1 MAVVRIKFHSN
12 TLCLPFNHHAENPMI
27 RNIRHSL
34 SMLLSLAALALVP
47 ANPILAQAAE
57 TPVRMELPTPNK
69 SGGMPLMQALN
80 ERHSTKTK
88 YSGAALAPQQLSDLL
103 WATWGKNRED
113 GRRTA
118 PTAMNRQDVRVYVA
132 LENGV
137 WLYDADNTLIKVL
150 DGDWRGEMGGGSL
163 TLLYAIPQA
172 NEWGGAHVGSL
183 YQNAGLYCASAGLG
197 NFVHVSGLHTLD
209 GKLALPEGWKIY
221 IIQTVGLLK

>member
-1 MAVVRIKFHSN
+1 
-12 TLCLPFNHHAENPMI
+12 MI

-47 ANPILAQAAE
+47 ASPAVQAAE
-57 TPVRMELPTPNK
+57 TATRMELPAPNK
-69 SGGMPLMQALN
+69 TGGMPLMQALSA
-80 ERHSTKTK
+80 RHSTKTN
-88 YSGAALAPQQLSDLL
+88 YSGAALSAQQLSDLL
-103 WATWGKNRED
+103 WATWGVNRED

-137 WLYDADNTLIKVL
+137 WQYDAGHALIKVL
-150 DGDWRGEMGGGSL
+150 DGDWRGQMGGGSL
-163 TLLYAIPQA
+163 TLLYAIPQV

-183 YQNAGLYCASAGLG
+183 YQNAALYCASAGLG
-197 NFVHVSGLHTLD
+197 NFVHVSGLHALD
-209 GKLALPEGWKIY
+209 GKLPLPEGWKVY

>member
-1 MAVVRIKFHSN
+1 
-12 TLCLPFNHHAENPMI
+12 MI
-27 RNIRHSL
+27 RTIRHSL

-47 ANPILAQAAE
+47 ASPSVTHAADKA
-57 TPVRMELPTPNK
+57 VRMELPTPAK

-80 ERHSTKTK
+80 ERHSSKMN
-88 YSGAALAPQQLSDLL
+88 YSGAALSPQQLSDLL
-103 WATWGKNRED
+103 WATWGVNRPD

-118 PTAMNRQDVRVYVA
+118 PTAMNRQDVRLYVA

-137 WLYDADNTLIKVL
+137 WLYDTGNALFRVL
-150 DGDWRGEMGGGSL
+150 EGDWRAQMGGGSL

-197 NFVHVSGLHTLD
+197 NFVHVSGLHALD
-209 GKLALPEGWKIY
+209 GKLPLPEGWKIF

>member
-1 MAVVRIKFHSN
+1 
-12 TLCLPFNHHAENPMI
+12 MI
-27 RNIRHSL
+27 RNIRYSL

-47 ANPILAQAAE
+47 ASPAVTQAAE
-57 TPVRMELPTPNK
+57 SATRMELPAPNK

-80 ERHSTKTK
+80 ARRSTKTN
-88 YSGAALAPQQLSDLL
+88 YSGAALSAQQLSDLL
-103 WATWGKNRED
+103 WATWGVNRED

-137 WLYDADNTLIKVL
+137 WQYDAGHALIKVL
-150 DGDWRGEMGGGSL
+150 DGDWRSQMGGGSL

-183 YQNAGLYCASAGLG
+183 YQNAALYCASAGLS
-197 NFVHVSGLHTLD
+197 NFVHVSGLHALD
-209 GKLALPEGWKIY
+209 GKLPLPEGWKVY

>member
-1 MAVVRIKFHSN
+1 
-12 TLCLPFNHHAENPMI
+12 MI

-47 ANPILAQAAE
+47 ASPAVTQAAE
-57 TPVRMELPTPNK
+57 AATRMELPAPNK
-69 SGGMPLMQALN
+69 TGGMPLMQALN
-80 ERHSTKTK
+80 ARRSTKTN
-88 YSGAALAPQQLSDLL
+88 YSGAALSAQQLSDLL
-103 WATWGKNRED
+103 WATWGANRED
-113 GRRTA
+113 CRRTA

-137 WLYDADNTLIKVL
+137 WQYDAGHALIKVL
-150 DGDWRGEMGGGSL
+150 DGDWRGQMGGGSL

-183 YQNAGLYCASAGLG
+183 YQNAGLYSASAGLG
-197 NFVHVSGLHTLD
+197 NFVHVSGLHALD
-209 GKLALPEGWKIY
+209 GKLPLPEGWKVY

>member
-1 MAVVRIKFHSN
+1 
-12 TLCLPFNHHAENPMI
+12 MI
-27 RNIRHSL
+27 RNIRHSI

-47 ANPILAQAAE
+47 ASPAVIQAAE
-57 TPVRMELPTPNK
+57 TATRMELPAPNK
-69 SGGMPLMQALN
+69 TGGMPLMQALSA
-80 ERHSTKTK
+80 RHSTKTN
-88 YSGAALAPQQLSDLL
+88 YSGAALSPQQLSDLL
-103 WATWGKNRED
+103 WATWGVNRED

-137 WLYDADNTLIKVL
+137 WLYDADNALVNVL
-150 DGDWRGEMGGGSL
+150 EGDWRGQMGGGSL
-163 TLLYAIPQA
+163 TLIYAIPQA

-197 NFVHVSGLHTLD
+197 NFVHVSGLHALD
-209 GKLALPEGWKIY
+209 GKLPLPDGWKIF

>member
-1 MAVVRIKFHSN
+1 
-12 TLCLPFNHHAENPMI
+12 MI

-47 ANPILAQAAE
+47 ASPAVTQAAE
-57 TPVRMELPTPNK
+57 AATRMELPAPNK
-69 SGGMPLMQALN
+69 TGGMPLMQALN
-80 ERHSTKTK
+80 ARRSTKTN
-88 YSGAALAPQQLSDLL
+88 YSGAALSAQQLSDLL
-103 WATWGKNRED
+103 WATWGANRED

-137 WLYDADNTLIKVL
+137 WQYDAGHALIKVL
-150 DGDWRGEMGGGSL
+150 DGDWRGQMGGGSL
-163 TLLYAIPQA
+163 TLLYAIPPA

-197 NFVHVSGLHTLD
+197 NFVHVSGLHALD
-209 GKLALPEGWKIY
+209 GKLPLPEGWKVF

>member
-1 MAVVRIKFHSN
+1 
-12 TLCLPFNHHAENPMI
+12 MI
-27 RNIRHSL
+27 RNIRHSI

-47 ANPILAQAAE
+47 ASPAVIQAAE
-57 TPVRMELPTPNK
+57 TATRMELPAPNK
-69 SGGMPLMQALN
+69 TGGMPLMQALSA
-80 ERHSTKTK
+80 RHSTKTN
-88 YSGAALAPQQLSDLL
+88 YSGAALSPQQLSDLL
-103 WATWGKNRED
+103 WATWGVNRED

-137 WLYDADNTLIKVL
+137 WQYDTGNALIRVL
-150 DGDWRGEMGGGSL
+150 EGDWRAQMGGGSL
-163 TLLYAIPQA
+163 TLLYAIPQG

-197 NFVHVSGLHTLD
+197 NFVHVSGLHALD
-209 GKLALPEGWKIY
+209 GKLPLPDGWKIF

>member
-1 MAVVRIKFHSN
+1 
-12 TLCLPFNHHAENPMI
+12 MI
-27 RNIRHSL
+27 RTIRHSL

-47 ANPILAQAAE
+47 ASPSVTHAADKA
-57 TPVRMELPTPNK
+57 VRMELPTPAK

-80 ERHSTKTK
+80 ERHSSKMN
-88 YSGAALAPQQLSDLL
+88 YSGAPLSPQQLSDLL
-103 WATWGKNRED
+103 WATWGVNRAD

-137 WLYDADNTLIKVL
+137 WLYDADNALVNVL
-150 DGDWRGEMGGGSL
+150 EGDWRGQMGGGSL
-163 TLLYAIPQA
+163 TLIYAIPQA

-197 NFVHVSGLHTLD
+197 NFVHVSGLHALD
-209 GKLALPEGWKIY
+209 GKLPLPDGWKIF

>member
-1 MAVVRIKFHSN
+1 
-12 TLCLPFNHHAENPMI
+12 MI
-27 RNIRHSL
+27 RSIRHSL

-47 ANPILAQAAE
+47 ASPALTQAAE
-57 TPVRMELPTPNK
+57 KTTRMELPAPTK

-80 ERHSTKTK
+80 ERHSSKMS
-88 YSGAALAPQQLSDLL
+88 YSGAALSPQQLSDLL
-103 WATWGKNRED
+103 WATWGVNRAD

-137 WLYDADNTLIKVL
+137 WLYDADNALIKVL
-150 DGDWRGEMGGGSL
+150 EGDWRGQMGGGSL
-163 TLLYAIPQA
+163 TLVYAIPQA

-197 NFVHVSGLHTLD
+197 NFVHVSGLHALD
-209 GKLALPEGWKIY
+209 GKLPLPDGWKIF

>member
-1 MAVVRIKFHSN
+1 
-12 TLCLPFNHHAENPMI
+12 MI

-47 ANPILAQAAE
+47 ASPAVTQAAE
-57 TPVRMELPTPNK
+57 AATRMELPAPNK
-69 SGGMPLMQALN
+69 TGGMPLMQALN
-80 ERHSTKTK
+80 ARRSTKTN
-88 YSGAALAPQQLSDLL
+88 YSGAALSAQQLSDLL
-103 WATWGKNRED
+103 WATWGANRED

-137 WLYDADNTLIKVL
+137 WQYDAGHALIKVL
-150 DGDWRGEMGGGSL
+150 DGDWRGQMGGGSL

-183 YQNAGLYCASAGLG
+183 YQNAGLYSASAGLG
-197 NFVHVSGLHTLD
+197 NFVHVSGLHALD
-209 GKLALPEGWKIY
+209 GKLPLPEGWKVY

>member
-1 MAVVRIKFHSN
+1 
-12 TLCLPFNHHAENPMI
+12 MI
-27 RNIRHSL
+27 RNIRYSL

-47 ANPILAQAAE
+47 ASPAVQAAE
-57 TPVRMELPTPNK
+57 TATRMELPAPNK
-69 SGGMPLMQALN
+69 TGGMPLMQALN
-80 ERHSTKTK
+80 ARRSIKTN
-88 YSGAALAPQQLSDLL
+88 YSGAALSAQQLSDLL
-103 WATWGKNRED
+103 WATWGVNRED

-137 WLYDADNTLIKVL
+137 WQYDAGHALIKVL
-150 DGDWRGEMGGGSL
+150 DGDWRGQMGGGSL

-183 YQNAGLYCASAGLG
+183 YQNAALYCASAGLG
-197 NFVHVSGLHTLD
+197 NFVHVSGLHALD
-209 GKLALPEGWKIY
+209 GKLPLPEGWKVY